1 MQIFS
6 RKSLIILFFLFHLD
20 SFGNDIYEFKDSYQE
35 QRFFSI
41 IDEIRCPKC
50 TSGSLASSNAP
61 VSEDLKKKI
70 FELLEDGY
78 TDQDIRNYVVERFGK
93 DSVYQPKF
101 SENIFLWLAP
111 LVFIIFLLSIFHF
124 VRR

>member
-1 MQIFS
+1 MKIFLCLMIFS
-6 RKSLIILFFLFHLD
+6 VSLNSEELFDFQDLQTEAR
-20 SFGNDIYEFKDSYQE
+20 YYQL
-35 QRFFSI
+35 

-101 SENIFLWLAP
+101 SENVFLWLAP

>member
-1 MQIFS
+1 MKFFLCLMIFS
-6 RKSLIILFFLFHLD
+6 VSLNAEELFDFQDLQTETR
-20 SFGNDIYEFKDSYQE
+20 YYQL
-35 QRFFSI
+35 

-101 SENIFLWLAP
+101 SENIFLWLSP

>member
-1 MQIFS
+1 MIFS
-6 RKSLIILFFLFHLD
+6 ISLNAEELFDFQDLQTEKR
-20 SFGNDIYEFKDSYQE
+20 YYQL
-35 QRFFSI
+35 

-50 TSGSLASSNAP
+50 TSELPSKFKCSCLRRFK
-61 VSEDLKKKI
+61 EKI